1 MDSRS
6 GEMLVFVKV
15 VETGSF
21 SAAAQLLDMTPS
33 AVSKLIS
40 RLEARLGVQL
50 FHRTTRQLA
59 STLEG
64 TMFYEDCV
72 RILDEIDEAE
82 HGIANGARA
91 IRGVLRV
98 NVSLPFGTHFVLP
111 LVAQFNRLYPDI
123 TLDISLTDAKV
134 DLQRERVDVA
144 IRMGSLQDASFHAR
158 LLGRSRRAVV
168 ASPSYLAAHGTPD
181 SPAQLARHSC
191 LGFNFR
197 RTASMWPFLIDGE
210 IAQLPIRAAM
220 LTNNGETM
228 RQLTI
233 DGLGIS
239 RLGMFHVYDDIEAGR
254 LVELLPAYNAGDI
267 EEVSVIFTNQRHM
280 PQRVRAF
287 IDFAVDKLA
296 PLLQVKGGARPGMG
310 R

>member
-40 RLEARLGVQL
+40 RLESRLGVQL
-50 FHRTTRQLA
+50 FHRTTRQLS
-59 STLEG
+59 STIEG
-64 TMFYEDCV
+64 AAFYDNSV
-72 RILDEIDEAE
+72 RILDDIDEAE
-82 HGIANGARA
+82 QGISRGARA
-91 IRGVLRV
+91 IRGVLRL

-123 TLDISLTDAKV
+123 TLDIALTDAKV
-134 DLQRERVDVA
+134 DLQREKVDVA
-144 IRMGSLQDASFHAR
+144 IRMGTLQDASFHAR

-168 ASPSYLAAHGTPD
+168 ASPAYLAARGTPH
-181 SPAQLARHSC
+181 SPSDLAGHSC

-197 RTASMWPFLIDGE
+197 RTISSWPFLVDQ
-210 IAQLPIRAAM
+210 AVVQFPVRAAM

-228 RQLTI
+228 RQLTV

-239 RLGMFHVYDDIEAGR
+239 RLGMFHVYDDIQAGR

-267 EEVSVIFTNQRHM
+267 EEVSVIFANQRHM

-287 IDFAVDKLA
+287 IDFAVDKLV
-296 PLLQVKGGARPGMG
+296 PLLDAKGDVRSGG
-310 R
+310 

>member
-6 GEMLVFVKV
+6 GEMLVFVEV

-40 RLEARLGVQL
+40 RVEARLGVQL
-50 FHRTTRQLA
+50 FHRTTRQLT
-59 STLEG
+59 STAEG
-64 TMFYEDCV
+64 TLFYDDSV

-82 HGIANGARA
+82 QGIANGARS

-98 NVSLPFGTHFVLP
+98 NVSLPFGTHCVLP
-111 LVAQFNRLYPDI
+111 LVAQFNRLYPEI

-144 IRMGSLQDASFHAR
+144 IRMGALQDASFHAR
-158 LLGRSRRAVV
+158 LLGCSRRAVV
-168 ASPSYLAAHGTPD
+168 ASPAYLALRGAPNAPSD
-181 SPAQLARHSC
+181 LAQHSC
-191 LGFNFR
+191 LSFNFR
-197 RTASMWPFLIDGE
+197 RTSYAWPFRVEGE
-210 IAQLPIRAAM
+210 LVQLPIRGAM

-228 RQLTI
+228 RQLTL

-239 RLGMFHVYDDIEAGR
+239 RLGMFHVHEDIQAGR
-254 LVELLPAYNAGDI
+254 LVELLPEFNAGDI
-267 EEVSVIFTNQRHM
+267 EEVSVIFTSQRHM

-287 IDFAVDKLA
+287 IDFAVEKLA
-296 PLLQVKGGARPGMG
+296 PLLEATGGVHAVTT
-310 R
+310 